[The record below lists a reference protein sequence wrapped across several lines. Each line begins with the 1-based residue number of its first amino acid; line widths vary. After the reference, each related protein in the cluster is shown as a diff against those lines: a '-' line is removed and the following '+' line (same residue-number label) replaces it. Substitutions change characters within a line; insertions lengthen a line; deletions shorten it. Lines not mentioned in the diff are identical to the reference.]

1 LELSYPVRDEKG
13 EKRKMNSRKAIT
25 LLVLATLMMALVP
38 IVSVKAITMDA
49 YTGKEGGA
57 LPELRK
63 GSVIEI
69 TGGGVTAGATVNVYW
84 DDAFKETFTEGSGKL
99 NSTKAKSNGRFLVWL
114 KIPEALNV
122 THYIWLKDAATGNT
136 IGGTAEPNSDI
147 TLVPYLKVSPSS
159 GLPGDTVTLTGNHF
173 GDEVDITSITDNFVD
188 SYPSPLEA
196 VETPATPKTTEL
208 GTFTC
213 TFKVPTGSAY
223 GSYIITAANSWDTDT
238 VPFTVGASIS
248 LNVEEGPV
256 GKVVQISGRGFT
268 AGEDIVTAG
277 VEIDDVIPVQCY
289 VINGPIE
296 VKTDKTFKASVVIPQ
311 VSDTGEYSI
320 TVTESGGTPKSADA
334 DFTVLGLAEIEATPS
349 YGPQGSQI
357 TVEGW
362 NFTQISNTNV
372 VVTLDGVGSKTFKTD
387 SKGYFKGIYTV
398 PAVAAGVQPLLADQ
412 AAYNIDADA
421 NFRAGLMIVIL
432 SPNSG
437 PAGTLVTV
445 TGTGFTAGGTTQWN
459 ATFGNKNWV
468 EETTLNPDGTLSA
481 EVYVPTIAPGT
492 YTVVVL
498 DIDAEIEVTG
508 SFAVT
513 KTTHVTADP
522 MVAPNGYEVTFEG
535 TFFAAD
541 DNDGDDV
548 ALDWILWNSTSNW
561 DMDVVNRTTQAP
573 ITESASFVMD
583 TGNFTAYWEIPDDDV
598 LDLGT
603 YWVNVTDGEGLFYQF
618 QFDVVSKTTEIAARK
633 STFRI
638 GETLAFNVESSFKQG
653 GSYIEIEDPSGSLYW
668 TTEPFVDANWL
679 KVGTLEIYPFYEQ
692 TAGGNP
698 MVFLEDAPLGTYT
711 WVWYDDGDDEL
722 DSGTFMVAAA
732 AESVLGEQIE
742 DLNNAITDLTSDIST
757 VSTEVAAV
765 RTQITNAIN
774 AANAAVQAANAA
786 TQAVNAVAQTAN
798 AASTAAQN
806 AATAAN
812 EARNAANG
820 LTTLV
825 YGAIGASLVAALAA
839 IVSLMQISRRIAG

>member
-1 LELSYPVRDEKG
+1 
-13 EKRKMNSRKAIT
+13 MNSRKAIT

-38 IVSVKAITMDA
+38 LVPVQAAITMNP
-49 YTGKEGGA
+49 YTGKDGGA

-63 GSVIEI
+63 GSKIEI

-84 DDAFKETFTEGSGKL
+84 DDAFKETFSAGSGKL
-99 NSTKAKSNGRFLVWL
+99 NSTKAKSNGTFLVWIT
-114 KIPEALNV
+114 IPEGLDI
-122 THYIWLKDAATGNT
+122 THYIWVKDVATGNT
-136 IGGTAEPNSDI
+136 IGGTSEPNSDI
-147 TLVPYLKVSPSS
+147 DLVPYLKLSPTR
-159 GLPGDTVTLTGNHF
+159 GLPGDTITLTGNHF
-173 GDEVDITSITDNFVD
+173 GDEVDITPITDNFED

-196 VETPATPKTTEL
+196 VETPAVPKTTDL

-213 TFKVPTGSAY
+213 TFKVPTGTVY
-223 GSYIITAANSWDTDT
+223 GSYTITGTDSTNTDT
-238 VPFTVGASIS
+238 VSFTVGAAIS
-248 LNVEEGPV
+248 FNVEEGPV
-256 GKVVQISGRGFT
+256 GKVVQVSGRGYTST
-268 AGEDIVTAG
+268 ASIATAG
-277 VEIDDVIPVQCY
+277 VSIDDSPAVNCY
-289 VINGPIE
+289 VINGPIT
-296 VKTDKTFKASVVIPQ
+296 VKSDGTFKASVVIPQ
-311 VSDTGEYSI
+311 VSDTGEYTI
-320 TVTESGGTPKSADA
+320 TVQETGAGTKSATA
-334 DFTVLGLAEIEATPS
+334 DFEVLGLAEIEATPA

-372 VVTLDGVGSKTFKTD
+372 VVTLDDVGSKTFKTD

-398 PAVAAGVQPLLADQ
+398 PAVAAGVQILLADQ
-412 AAYNIDADA
+412 ASYNIDADA

-432 SPNSG
+432 SPNKG
-437 PAGTLVTV
+437 PTGTLVTL
-445 TGTGFTAGGTTQWN
+445 TGTGFTTGGTTQWN
-459 ATFGNKNWV
+459 ATFGNKDWV
-468 EETTLNPDGTLSA
+468 EDSTLNPDGTLSK

-492 YTVVVL
+492 YTITL
-498 DIDAEIEVTG
+498 MDIDAEIEVTA
-508 SFAVT
+508 SFTVT
-513 KTTHVTADP
+513 KTTYVTADP

-541 DNDGDDV
+541 NNDVDDV
-548 ALDWILWNSTSNW
+548 TLDWVLWNSTNNW
-561 DMDVVNRTTQAP
+561 DMDVVNRTKVGAET
-573 ITESASFVMD
+573 ASFVMD

-603 YWVNVTDGEGLFYQF
+603 YWVNVTDGEDLFYQF
-618 QFDVVSKTTEIAARK
+618 QFDVVSKITEIAARK

-711 WVWYDDGDDEL
+711 WIWYDDGDDEL

-757 VSTEVAAV
+757 VTTEVAAV

-806 AATAAN
+806 AATAAT
-812 EARNAANG
+812 EAKNAANG